1 MVRDLPKAA
10 GGILAYFT
18 RHKTAANL
26 LLVILIVAG
35 LVSMPGM
42 RSQVFPDVVVD
53 NIAVDVKWQGAGA
66 EDVDDGIVQILE
78 PALLSIEGVTEVS
91 SLSREG
97 RASIR
102 LEFEPGWDMAR
113 ASGDVET
120 VLDQVNTLPEDAD
133 DPNVRRGSWRDR
145 VTDLIISGPLEID
158 QLALFAD
165 ELVLRLFAEGVTR
178 TTIRGIAAP
187 QTMIEVPSI
196 NLIAHYALNS
206 QAISMVFGV
215 LVLVLVLI
223 ILVQKLDRD
232 KAVFFV
238 VNILIVAL
246 FVE

>member
-10 GGILAYFT
+10 GGILSYFT

-35 LVSMPGM
+35 LVSMPRM
-42 RSQVFPDVVVD
+42 RSQFFPDVIVD
-53 NIAVDVKWQGAGA
+53 NIAVDVRWQGAGA

-78 PALLSIEGVTEVS
+78 PALLSIEGVTEAS

-97 RASIR
+97 RASIS

-120 VLDQVNTLPEDAD
+120 VLDQINTLPEEAD
-133 DPNVRRGSWRDR
+133 DPKVRRGSWRDR

-165 ELVLRLFAEGVTR
+165 ELVLRYLPKASR
-178 TTIRGIAAP
+178 A
-187 QTMIEVPSI
+187 QPSVGSR
-196 NLIAHYALNS
+196 HR
-206 QAISMVFGV
+206 
-215 LVLVLVLI
+215 
-223 ILVQKLDRD
+223 KR
-232 KAVFFV
+232 
-238 VNILIVAL
+238 
-246 FVE
+246 